1 MKKNESGLFRIV
13 LLETVRAC
21 TRKCPFCAFGLQRP
35 HPQLGQI
42 MPLEILRKI
51 AAELRQMAFRGRIS
65 PYGINEPLLDKRIV
79 DIVHLF
85 RSSCP
90 DAFISITSNGDLLDE
105 KLYTELAKAGLDRLA
120 LSVYDDQVLVRLK
133 DLVSRS
139 RIAVIDMR
147 HWQGKLENRGGSI
160 RSEENRFNFQ
170 PGSLANLPCRRPGNM
185 FVVHPD
191 GKVVLCCSDMYGE
204 QVLGDVHGQSLTE
217 IWRSERFLQLRQQLR
232 HHRRGLPLCEPCTH
246 NGSTSPRNYPRRL
259 ALGDIADW
267 LGDKAR
273 KY

>member
-1 MKKNESGLFRIV
+1 MKKNKADLFRIV

-35 HPQLGQI
+35 HPQLGQN
-42 MPLEILRKI
+42 MPQEILRKI
-51 AAELRQMAFRGRIS
+51 AAELRLMSFRGRIS
-65 PYGINEPLLDKRIV
+65 PYGINEPLLDERIV

-105 KLYTELAKAGLDRLA
+105 KLYAELVKAGLDRLA
-120 LSVYDDQVLVRLK
+120 LSVYDDGVLVRLK
-133 DLVSRS
+133 NLISQR

-147 HWQGKLENRGGSI
+147 RVQGKLENRGGSI
-160 RSEENRFNFQ
+160 HGEGNRFHFK
-170 PGSLANLPCRRPGNM
+170 PGSLVNMPCRRPDNM

-204 QVLGDVHGQSLTE
+204 QVLGDVNGQSLTE
-217 IWRSERFLQLRQQLR
+217 IWQGERFLQLRQQLR
-232 HHRRGLPLCEPCTH
+232 QHRRGLPLCEPCTH
-246 NGSTSPRNYPRRL
+246 NGSTSPRNYPRQL
-259 ALGDIADW
+259 ALGDIVDW

-273 KY
+273 KF